1 MASVL
6 FSKTAGL
13 NDASYGKIDTPIR
26 MVIMHESDELSKR
39 QEYIDKIYIREKSR
53 RFAETI
59 IGGNEFSDF
68 AVTSEGAGAEN
79 DSIEETYKQ
88 VISHLQF
95 MKEFT
100 ITAEMM
106 EDAMYGVGADAK
118 LRAQNFVRA
127 YYRTQ
132 TRFASAILAN
142 GTSNTMNFG
151 GTNYNIGAPK
161 HESQTVNDPL
171 FTKSHRY
178 GTKND
183 YDTQANYY
191 YTTDLAAG
199 TLTTDGFEAIVNEL
213 SIKLRNMKDESGN
226 ALGYA
231 ADTIILPT
239 NRAGLETIAK
249 KVFASYQLGG
259 GAAGTNLASNLLYN
273 AMTVVIDPMWNT
285 TKNEFMIMSSEANK
299 ALGGNLFYDRVPL
312 TVESFKD
319 QHTANLVYTG
329 RTRFGAGNGSYKH
342 IIRVTDAADGAKA
355 EELA

>member
-13 NDASYGKIDTPIR
+13 NDAAYGKIDTPIR
-26 MVIMHESDELSKR
+26 MVIQHESDELSKSKG
-39 QEYIDKIYIREKSR
+39 YIDALFVREKSK

-79 DSIEETYKQ
+79 DSIEETYKK

-106 EDAMYGVGADAK
+106 EDAQYGVGADAK
-118 LRAQNFVRA
+118 MRAENFVRA

-132 TRFASAILAN
+132 TRFASAIITN
-142 GTSNTMNFG
+142 GTANTMKFG
-151 GTNYNIGAPK
+151 GATYAIGAPI
-161 HESQTVNDPL
+161 HDSQAIADPL
-171 FTKSHRY
+171 FFNAHRY
-178 GTKND
+178 GTRND
-183 YDTQANYY
+183 YDTQSNYY
-191 YTTDLAAG
+191 YTTDLVAG
-199 TLTTDGFEAIVNEL
+199 TLTEDAFAEIVNEL
-213 SIKLRNMKDESGN
+213 AIKLRNMKDESGN

-239 NRAGLETIAK
+239 TRGGLETIAR
-249 KVFASYQLGG
+249 KVLSSYQLGG
-259 GAAGTNLASNLLYN
+259 GTGGTNLSTNLLYN
-273 AMTVVIDPMWNT
+273 NMTLIVDPMWET
-285 TKNEFMIMSSEANK
+285 DKNEFMLMSSEANK
-299 ALGGNLFYDRVPL
+299 ALGGNMFYDRVPL
-312 TVESFKD
+312 TVRSHED

-329 RTRFGAGNGSYKH
+329 RARFGAGNGSYKH
-342 IIRVTDAADGAKA
+342 IILVTDTQTANATA
-355 EELA
+355 LA

>member
-39 QEYIDKIYIREKSR
+39 QDYIDKIYVREKSR

-142 GTSNTMNFG
+142 GTNNTMNFG
-151 GTNYNIGAPK
+151 GTVYNIGAPK
-161 HESQTVNDPL
+161 HASQATNDPL

-199 TLTTDGFEAIVNEL
+199 TLTTEKFEAIVNEL
-213 SIKLRNMKDESGN
+213 AINLRNMKDESGN

-259 GAAGTNLASNLLYN
+259 GTAGTDLASNLLFN
-273 AMTVVIDPMWNT
+273 AMTVVVDPMWTT